1 MTESLEFAAD
11 RILDSLTDGVYVT
24 DPERRILFWN
34 RGAERITGFCSGD
47 ILGKTCY
54 DDILV
59 HTDLRGNAL
68 CGREYCPLH
77 RSIVSG
83 QSAEVPLILFARTR
97 EGKRIP
103 VQVSVS
109 PIRDEEGNVVGG
121 VEVFRD
127 LSQLIQ
133 DLERASGIQKQAM
146 DMSLPEDSRVA
157 FALHIS
163 PLEYVCGDFLR
174 VESLDEDRYGVM
186 AADVTG
192 HGVAAA
198 LYTMQLRSLWEAL
211 KNDLIHPEVFT
222 SRMNDELAILVRDNF
237 YFATAICGVL
247 DLQKGAFEY
256 AGAGHPKP
264 FLFHAD
270 GSVEMLPTRGMA
282 LGMLGGA
289 EYPRHRQRLRQ
300 GDTILIYSDGAIEQS
315 DGEGHQLEEEGFL
328 QLLRKE
334 GFPARPDSLA
344 KIEEALLKTAGTLF
358 LGDDLS
364 LLRIDVKGLG

>member
-1 MTESLEFAAD
+1 MPLSLAFSAD
-11 RILDSLTDGVYVT
+11 RILDSLSDGVYVT

-34 RGAERITGFCSGD
+34 QGAERITGYQPKD
-47 ILGKTCY
+47 LLGKTCY

-59 HTDLRGNAL
+59 HTDLRGNPL

-83 QSAEVPLILFARTR
+83 QSARVPLILFARTR

-109 PIRDEEGNVVGG
+109 PIRNEEGQIVGG

-146 DMSLPEDSRVA
+146 DISLPEDSRVA

-174 VESLDEDRYGVM
+174 VERLDENRYGIM

-211 KNDLIHPEVFT
+211 KDDLTHPEVFT

-247 DLQKGAFEY
+247 DLKQGAFEY
-256 AGAGHPKP
+256 AGAGHPQP
-264 FLFHAD
+264 FVFHAD
-270 GSVEMLPTRGMA
+270 GSVEALSTRGMA
-282 LGMLGGA
+282 LGMLAG
-289 EYPRHRQRLRQ
+289 EDYPRHTLRLRE
-300 GDTILIYSDGAIEQS
+300 GDTILIYSDGAVEQI
-315 DGEGHQLEEEGFL
+315 DPEGKRLEEEGFL
-328 QLLRKE
+328 ELLRKE
-334 GFPARPDSLA
+334 GFPARMNSLA
-344 KIEEALLKTAGTLF
+344 KIEEALLQTAGTLF

-364 LLRIDVKGLG
+364 LLRIDVKTLG